1 MLESKWTDERPDDVM
16 TDEAYID
23 DLFAREGIGWDQTPG
38 FRAFVLDLMGIIGER
53 PRAGDVA
60 SMHMAYR
67 HGMEYAPTWTT
78 DRPTE
83 PGEYWVSI
91 EPGKRG
97 SNPDPSKPTRPNRS
111 VIPVVIEMDSVS
123 YDPGLTVF
131 FDRRGYGTNGRN
143 GWIGK
148 LDSGF
153 FDGAQWCRRET
164 PADPFEEG

>member
-1 MLESKWTDERPDDVM
+1 MSEPTLKYCTV
-16 TDEAYID
+16 
-23 DLFAREGIGWDQTPG
+23 REGDAEWHLECRFSDGQKYAAIRVDGACP
-38 FRAFVLDLMGIIGER
+38 DLAHRIADCLNGGSS
-53 PRAGDVA
+53 A
-60 SMHMAYR
+60 
-67 HGMEYAPTWTT
+67 WTT

-164 PADPFEEG
+164 PADPFEEVTT